1 MLRCPSCGKSVSA
14 ATRTNNGATAP
25 GAAYFVCFRCGAR
38 FRDVSAASPVEASLG
53 TGPRVH
59 RFTFDTLAG
68 TSKLGAIVRCA
79 LALAL
84 SLLAVAIFFLAGA
97 GALVLATLASLIAF
111 FRSKR
116 LRRSVGG
123 PGLSPR

>member
-1 MLRCPSCGKSVSA
+1 MLRCPSCGESVTA
-14 ATRTNNGATAP
+14 ATRTNGATAP

-38 FRDVSAASPVEASLG
+38 FRDVSTPSPVEASPG

-59 RFTFDTLAG
+59 RFAFDTLAG
-68 TSKLGAIVRCA
+68 TSKLGAIVRWA

-84 SLLAVAIFFLAGA
+84 SFLAVMIFFLAGA
-97 GALVLATLASLIAF
+97 GALVLATLAGLVAF

-123 PGLSPR
+123 HGLSSR